1 MEAYDLQNSETRTRN
16 YVLSF
21 KQWTN
26 KLFPTNLNN
35 TIDERINRSEKC
47 ASIDYCRDHGNV
59 YYKKLKRERGGGGED
74 LQRNE

>member
-21 KQWTN
+21 KQWAN
-26 KLFPTNLNN
+26 KLFPTN
-35 TIDERINRSEKC
+35 TIDEGINRSEKC

-59 YYKKLKRERGGGGED
+59 YYTR
-74 LQRNE
+74 